1 MEPMRTTSVA
11 VLVVG
16 LCAVVAGCG
25 GGSGISGSATTAT
38 SMAASVTASS
48 SAAAAATTS
57 ATDAVKGTTFDP
69 CAAVTDAD
77 LTGWKVDPASRRDAH
92 TVLWGQNVRGCV
104 WDGPSWGI
112 KVYAV
117 DGKLSNF
124 ETPDESND
132 RQERITVGSRSGWLL
147 HTKNGLSCT
156 VVLPAQQALAAAQVD
171 LDSDLTKQRYDQCPL
186 AVQIATQI
194 EPKIP

>member
-1 MEPMRTTSVA
+1 MEPMRTTFLA
-11 VLVVG
+11 VLAVT
-16 LCAVVAGCG
+16 LCAGVTGCTS
-25 GGSGISGSATTAT
+25 GSGISGTAT
-38 SMAASVTASS
+38 PASHTAAVPS
-48 SAAAAATTS
+48 SAVAATTS

-69 CAAVTDAD
+69 CGAVTDAD
-77 LTGWKVDPASRRDAH
+77 LNAWKVDPASVRDAH
-92 TVLWGQNVRGCV
+92 AVLWGQNVRGCV
-104 WDGPSWGI
+104 WDGPQWGI

-124 ETPDESND
+124 KVPDESND
-132 RQERITVGSRSGWLL
+132 RQEPITVGSRSGWLL

-156 VVLPAQQALAAAQVD
+156 VVLPSQAALAAAQVD

>member
-1 MEPMRTTSVA
+1 MASMRATSIA
-11 VLVVG
+11 VLVTV
-16 LCAVVAGCG
+16 LCGGGVLAGCG
-25 GGSGISGSATTAT
+25 GGSGISGTATTDTSTSALVSSPTTVATTA
-38 SMAASVTASS
+38 
-48 SAAAAATTS
+48 
-57 ATDAVKGTTFDP
+57 ATDAVKGTTFDA
-69 CAAVTDAD
+69 CGAVTDSD
-77 LTGWKVDPASRRDAH
+77 LSAWNVDPASRRDAH
-92 TVLWGQNVRGCV
+92 SVLWGQNVRGCV
-104 WDGPSWGI
+104 WDGPQWGI

-124 ETPDESND
+124 ETPNESND
-132 RQERITVGSRSGWLL
+132 RQERITIGARSGWLL

-156 VVLPAQQALAAAQVD
+156 VVLPSQQALAAAQVD